1 MNIEIISGN
10 IKKETLSQKL
20 IKRIKKAKENST
32 FTLGNRGFKI
42 NDISSTITGIK
53 RIGMSQGL
61 SIELYPKEERIDI
74 ISKRNKISF
83 RFNTDTV
90 KIFADDF
97 ECRKKYSDE
106 EIEKVLEKVLVNI
119 SETGGFKFGIAI
131 I

>member
-1 MNIEIISGN
+1 MKLEIISEN
-10 IKKETLSQKL
+10 IMRETLSQKL

-32 FTLGNRGFKI
+32 FTLGGRGFKI
-42 NDISSTITGIK
+42 NDISKTITGIK

-61 SIELYPKEERIDI
+61 AVELYPKDEKIDI
-74 ISKRNKISF
+74 TSKRNKISF
-83 RFNTDTV
+83 SFKTDTV

-97 ECRKKYSDE
+97 ECKKKYSAE

-119 SETGGFKFGIAI
+119 SKTGGFKFGIAI

>member
-1 MNIEIISGN
+1 MNIEIISEN

-20 IKRIKKAKENST
+20 IKRIKKAKENAT

-42 NDISSTITGIK
+42 NDISSTMTGIK
-53 RIGMSQGL
+53 RIGLSQGL
-61 SIELYPKEERIDI
+61 AIELYPKEERIDI
-74 ISKRNKISF
+74 TSKRNKISF
-83 RFNTDTV
+83 RFNADTV

-97 ECRKKYSDE
+97 ECRKKYTDE
-106 EIEKVLEKVLVNI
+106 EIEKVLEKVLSNI

>member
-61 SIELYPKEERIDI
+61 AIELYPKEERIDI

>member
-1 MNIEIISGN
+1 MNIEIISEN

-42 NDISSTITGIK
+42 NDISSTMSGIK

-61 SIELYPKEERIDI
+61 AIELYPKEERFDI
-74 ISKRNKISF
+74 TSKRNKISF

-106 EIEKVLEKVLVNI
+106 EMEKVLEKVLVNI

>member
-1 MNIEIISGN
+1 MNVEIISEN
-10 IKKETLSQKL
+10 IKNETLSQKL

-53 RIGMSQGL
+53 RIGLSQGL
-61 SIELYPKEERIDI
+61 AIELYPKEERVDI
-74 ISKRNKISF
+74 TSKRNKISF
-83 RFNTDTV
+83 RFNSDTV

-97 ECRKKYSDE
+97 ECRKKYTDE